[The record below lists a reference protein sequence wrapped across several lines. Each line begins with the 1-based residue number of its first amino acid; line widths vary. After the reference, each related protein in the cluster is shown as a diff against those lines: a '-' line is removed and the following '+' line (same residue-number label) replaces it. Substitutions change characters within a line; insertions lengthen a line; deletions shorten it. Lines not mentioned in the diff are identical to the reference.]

1 MAQRGSQ
8 RSSKRLRGV
17 LEEEPFNHGGA
28 EVAHLVEDGSQHPSD
43 GREGVQP
50 SRSGT
55 GFKLAQ
61 EEIDEIDANIEKY
74 KHESEKAER
83 ALPENVTVTG
93 HELDAATRAAVRFVL
108 MNNSNNEGS
117 LLLGR
122 DLNAQIASV
131 IVHKKG
137 VPAAVVA
144 RTQYVLAKSFGL
156 ELVETEKEGTKSG
169 GKYFILRSLCPG
181 SVYMETVGGSESKDV
196 MEKRGL
202 LGFLLALI
210 YMSYGSLPEPE
221 LLRHME
227 ALGVTKS
234 RVTELLEDAMRK
246 RYVKVDKSSMGTS
259 MDEEVKMYTVAE
271 RALAD
276 GMTEDAVLQSVQ
288 AEFEED

>member
-17 LEEEPFNHGGA
+17 LEEEPFNHGGT

-61 EEIDEIDANIEKY
+61 EEIDEIDAKIEKY

-156 ELVETEKEGTKSG
+156 ELVEMEKEGTKSG